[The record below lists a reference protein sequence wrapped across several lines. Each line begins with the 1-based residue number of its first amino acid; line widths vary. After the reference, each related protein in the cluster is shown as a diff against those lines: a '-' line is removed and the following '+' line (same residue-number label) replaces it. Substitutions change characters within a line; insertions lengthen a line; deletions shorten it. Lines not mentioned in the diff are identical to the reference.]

1 MSNYT
6 ELLQR
11 IEQEPSTWLVTGVAG
26 FIGSNLL
33 QTLLSHGQRVVGSTT
48 SSPGISTIWTWYE
61 NWSPRSSGSGSVS

>member
-33 QTLLSHGQRVVGSTT
+33 QTLLSHGQRVVGLDNFLT
-48 SSPGISTIWTWYE
+48 GISTIWTWYE
-61 NWSPRSSGSGSVS
+61 NWSPRSNGSGSV